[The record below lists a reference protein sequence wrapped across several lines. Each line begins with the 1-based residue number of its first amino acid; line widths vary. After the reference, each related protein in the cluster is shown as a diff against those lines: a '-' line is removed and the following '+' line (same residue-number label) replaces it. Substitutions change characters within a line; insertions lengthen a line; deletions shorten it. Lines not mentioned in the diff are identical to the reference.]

1 VECRRLVVGT
11 GTGALPVMKEV
22 KAEAGAAKLI
32 VDLVHRR
39 GDQRD
44 HAKARW
50 NERNPARELLNAT
63 PLFSPADRTQQKTI
77 SWGRCLAAQR
87 FIQRYP
93 K

>member
-1 VECRRLVVGT
+1 
-11 GTGALPVMKEV
+11 MKEV

-32 VDLVHRR
+32 VDLVHCR
-39 GDQRD
+39 GHHRD

-50 NERNPARELLNAT
+50 NERNPARDLLNAT
-63 PLFSPADRTQQKTI
+63 PLFSPADRTQEKTI